1 MVLRQT
7 GPVVQKVAQLA
18 SKAGNLMNTLPAA
31 LEYLAKMMV
40 EEALKVAEAFP
51 AIAVHA
57 FLVDEF
63 RFP

>member
-40 EEALKVAEAFP
+40 AEAFP

-57 FLVDEF
+57 FLVGEF